1 MIASFA
7 YIFALQVKIGLQR
20 PLQDTHRL
28 FTIRN
33 RQKHIRGDLLRIC
46 SATDDN
52 TAYDWRVTRISLE
65 CEMTRSI
72 SLYLCYTP
80 DNLFGFV
87 NFALSSK
94 NQQVQKGEIPHLWGT
109 LDVEHF
115 HLVM

>member
-20 PLQDTHRL
+20 PLQDIHRL

-52 TAYDWRVTRISLE
+52 TA
-65 CEMTRSI
+65 
-72 SLYLCYTP
+72 
-80 DNLFGFV
+80 
-87 NFALSSK
+87 
-94 NQQVQKGEIPHLWGT
+94 
-109 LDVEHF
+109 
-115 HLVM
+115 